1 MSGLYLECQP
11 TGSEGGKVIEVKS
24 KDFNFS
30 RTSAKKSQDFSY
42 ILLGF
47 TIFAVIGYGI
57 GSAFGDSKKSTA

>member
-11 TGSEGGKVIEVKS
+11 TGGDGTVIEVKS

-57 GSAFGDSKKSTA
+57 GSAFGKSKVNSE

>member
-1 MSGLYLECQP
+1 MSGIYLECQP
-11 TGSEGGKVIEVKS
+11 TGGEGSDVIEVKS

-30 RTSAKKSQDFSY
+30 RTKCKKNQDFSY

-57 GSAFGDSKKSTA
+57 GSAFGKNK